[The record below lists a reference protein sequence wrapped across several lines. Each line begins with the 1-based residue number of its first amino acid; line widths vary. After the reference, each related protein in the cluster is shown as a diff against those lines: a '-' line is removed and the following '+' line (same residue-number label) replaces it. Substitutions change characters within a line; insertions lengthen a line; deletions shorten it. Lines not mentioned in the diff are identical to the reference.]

1 MILWPFEGYLKVSE
15 DRQQWM
21 TLFDKSWLLTD
32 VLFCTS
38 KTRTVILNWTR
49 CRTGNQLPQNRRDVI
64 TAPRTSA
71 QPRNL
76 CVGWVQSQS
85 NRSCRQ
91 CMQKDGQLRRLRRW
105 QAYWRILDCR
115 RRTCTFADGVDGEQ
129 RLAETARPCTR
140 CTTEVPE
147 RCLEGRRTAQAV
159 RWRAHHYR
167 RFAVCVLTEIRRSTQ
182 GHVR

>member
-1 MILWPFEGYLKVSE
+1 MKIVNNEWHCSINRDFLPMFCSVRLKPG
-15 DRQQWM
+15 QW
-21 TLFDKSWLLTD
+21 SWIGL
-32 VLFCTS
+32 VVARA
-38 KTRTVILNWTR
+38 TR
-49 CRTGNQLPQNRRDVI
+49 LPQNRRDVI

-115 RRTCTFADGVDGEQ
+115 RRTCTCADGVDGER

-140 CTTEVPE
+140 CTTEVTE